1 MCLWTSDKELCVC
14 EVTINSTDLNEK
26 CQRGIK
32 GAICKI
38 WLEFN
43 FKTFLTLSTECE
55 KRQC

>member
-1 MCLWTSDKELCVC
+1 MSDKELCVC
-14 EVTINSTDLNEK
+14 EVTIISTDLNEK

-32 GAICKI
+32 GAICRI
-38 WLEFN
+38 WLEFK